1 MGDQMWEV
9 LRGNRGG
16 LILVQPGSQN
26 AYLLAEGKLPKCVTH
41 RFKRSPR
48 ATQATNGGQRLPACN
63 AGVGGVHNYEGGL
76 TEDELI
82 Y

>member
-1 MGDQMWEV
+1 MGDQMCEV
-9 LRGNRGG
+9 LKGNRGG

-41 RFKRSPR
+41 RFKLSPR
-48 ATQATNGGQRLPACN
+48 ATQATNGGQCLPACN